1 MIGVD
6 PLVDLQWLEIA
17 LLRLLSSLI
26 SCRQMIDVGAHHG
39 HSVQPFLEVGWH
51 VYAFEPV
58 AANRERLERLA
69 PGNNRLVIRHEAVSN
84 ATGQRL
90 LHLALDRNGSLHEY
104 YHSLEHFAED
114 QWHRK
119 GPSVPIATVSLD
131 DLADRGELPRHIGV
145 MKVDTEGH
153 DLAVLKGASR
163 LQIDVVAVEFWYPG
177 HPFGPSPSP
186 PEEIARLMA
195 DRDYPGYLAL
205 CHDNDAT
212 RVLESSLRSTRDDSW
227 GNIFFFHRR
236 ALDLFRRVQ
245 GHRDWHF
252 AMQISATCDG
262 LRAQLR
268 EKEAVIQT
276 LAAAAREKE
285 AVIQTLAAA
294 AQEKE
299 AVIQALAAAAQEKEA
314 VIRAL
319 APACTKENVFQK
331 LAGWGCSALR
341 RTRSW

>member
-1 MIGVD
+1 MIVVD
-6 PLVDLQWLEIA
+6 PLVDLQWLELA

-39 HSVQPFLEVGWH
+39 HSLQPFLEVGWR

-69 PGNNRLVIRHEAVSN
+69 PGNDRLVIRPEAVSN
-84 ATGQRL
+84 ATGRRL

-104 YHSLEHFAED
+104 YHSLEQFAED

-131 DLADRGELPRHIGV
+131 DLADRGELPRHVGV

-153 DLAVLKGASR
+153 DLAVLKGATR
-163 LQIDVVAVEFWYPG
+163 LQIDVVAVEFWCPG

-195 DRDYPGYLAL
+195 DWDYPAYLVL
-205 CHDNDAT
+205 CHDDDAT
-212 RVLESSLRSTRDDSW
+212 RVLESSLGGTRDDSW
-227 GNIFFFHRR
+227 GNIFFFHRS
-236 ALDLFRRVQ
+236 ALHLFRRVEH
-245 GHRDWHF
+245 HRDWYF

-262 LRAQLR
+262 LRAQLREKEAVIQALAAAAR

-285 AVIQTLAAA
+285 AVIQTLATARRRERFIHTLA
-294 AQEKE
+294 RWGRNARSR
-299 AVIQALAAAAQEKEA
+299 AGALVSK
-314 VIRAL
+314 
-319 APACTKENVFQK
+319 
-331 LAGWGCSALR
+331 G
-341 RTRSW
+341 

>member
-1 MIGVD
+1 MSVVD
-6 PLVDLQWLEIA
+6 PLVDLQWLELA

-26 SCRQMIDVGAHHG
+26 SCRRMIDVGAHHG
-39 HSVQPFLEVGWH
+39 HSLQPFLEVGWR

-69 PGNNRLVIRHEAVSN
+69 PGNDRLVIRPEAVSN
-84 ATGQRL
+84 ATGSRL
-90 LHLALDRNGSLHEY
+90 FHLALDRNGSLHEY

-119 GPSVPIATVSLD
+119 GPSIPIATVSLD

-153 DLAVLKGASR
+153 DLAVLQGASR
-163 LQIDVVAVEFWYPG
+163 LLVDVVAVEFWCAG

-195 DRDYPGYLAL
+195 YRDYPAFLAL
-205 CHDNDAT
+205 CHDDDAT
-212 RVLESSLRSTRDDSW
+212 RVLESSLGGTRDDSW
-227 GNIFFFHRR
+227 GNIFFFHRT
-236 ALDLFRRVQ
+236 ALDLFRQVES
-245 GHRDWHF
+245 HRDWHC
-252 AMQISATCDG
+252 AMQVSATCDG

-268 EKEAVIQT
+268 EKEAVIQALAAAGQEKEAVIES

-285 AVIQTLAAA
+285 AVIETLAAA
-294 AQEKE
+294 RRRES
-299 AVIQALAAAAQEKEA
+299 VIHSLARWGKNARRRAGALVSKA
-314 VIRAL
+314 
-319 APACTKENVFQK
+319 
-331 LAGWGCSALR
+331 
-341 RTRSW
+341 